1 MLTLLAL
8 LHLLQ
13 VLLGLLHQGGRQLI
27 QSDDAAVLQRH
38 HDAAHALGNLLH
50 VLVELKT
57 TMTTLLSL
65 THTVIKY
72 TARFSIS
79 TRVIVL

>member
-13 VLLGLLHQGGRQLI
+13 VLLGLLDQGRRQLI
-27 QSDDAAVLQRH
+27 QSDGAAVLQRH
-38 HDAAHALGNLLH
+38 HDATHTLGNLLH

-57 TMTTLLSL
+57 MLSL
-65 THTVIKY
+65 THT
-72 TARFSIS
+72 
-79 TRVIVL
+79 